1 MTFSRFTDGRT
12 DLIFDGLAEGHQASA
27 SDADGV
33 SLIRWCDYYGDVS
46 AIRFLLSQEETAL
59 HRAGV
64 FGSRQAVQMLLDA
77 LANKEAKVQH
87 GDSAL
92 GWASWYMRP
101 AYILELLC
109 YGDFHVNPAAVA
121 RSLDGGTHVWGNWMD
136 RALDG
141 VPRF

>member
-46 AIRFLLSQEETAL
+46 ATRFLLSQGETAL
-59 HRAGV
+59 HRAGA

-77 LANKEAKVQH
+77 HANKEAKDQH
-87 GDSAL
+87 GDSA
-92 GWASWYMRP
+92 
-101 AYILELLC
+101 
-109 YGDFHVNPAAVA
+109 
-121 RSLDGGTHVWGNWMD
+121 
-136 RALDG
+136 
-141 VPRF
+141 